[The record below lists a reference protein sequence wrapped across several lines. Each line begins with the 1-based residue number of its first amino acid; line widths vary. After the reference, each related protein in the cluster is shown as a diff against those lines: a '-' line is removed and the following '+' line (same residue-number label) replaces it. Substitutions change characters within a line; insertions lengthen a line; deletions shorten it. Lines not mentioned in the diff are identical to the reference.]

1 MLQEIVVQKFKD
13 MGFNT
18 DQFFIK
24 IGMNEVCFDGFYIKV
39 TRKTKKHLNE
49 IVNIIDMR
57 YIDCIKETEK
67 SIIFYCDN
75 CWCYKKIIRK
85 NNISK
90 EVK

>member
-1 MLQEIVVQKFKD
+1 MLEEIVKEKLKE
-13 MGFNT
+13 MGFDTN
-18 DQFFIK
+18 QFFIK
-24 IGMNEVCFDGFYIKV
+24 IGKNKICFDGLYIKV

-75 CWCYKKIIRK
+75 HWCYKKIIRK
-85 NNISK
+85 GGRNEQSK
-90 EVK
+90 